1 MDAAA
6 MKKGSLRSPNLR
18 SRIILYALPALLPI
32 LLMVGLT
39 YSLSQRS
46 LVQSSKHLSRVV
58 ISEGTDAI
66 NDYLDQ
72 CRDRFEHWLGSA
84 NRDQFG
90 LHIQLESTDGVT
102 AVEFQSMLA
111 GAPDFSVLA
120 LTDLQGKVLV
130 AYARGQDTRFF
141 LRGQQIP
148 EAMQFIGKPAYSI
161 AFAESRVL
169 AEAKLPF
176 RHTYVFGHPTV
187 SGKANAPNG
196 CFIAY
201 LDWAALERRIGAL
214 SERIRSNE
222 FANAYAALVDTASSR
237 TLIQPANRSL
247 AVNESLRAFLGHE
260 DQKGELLLT
269 QLADGPSYVTQW
281 PLLDPET
288 LRSRGVANPIQTVVG
303 GTKSAAEKTAR
314 PATMFAVGVISE
326 ADINAP
332 ARRMLWITLSL
343 AASGVALLL
352 GSVWFGGGR
361 ISAGVLRT
369 IEKLKDVSEGEGDLT
384 RRIPPSSGDEVGQLA
399 VCFNGFVEKLQG
411 IVRRLGTVT
420 SGLTSS
426 ASALTTTSGDMKKIA
441 EQTSSQATVVSATA
455 EQLSKNVQLAAS
467 GAEEMNASIRE
478 IAHNASEAANVASRA
493 VAVARDTNGVIAKLG
508 QGSVEIGEVLKMI
521 SGIAAQ
527 TNLLALNA
535 TIEAARAGDAGRS
548 FAVVAGEVK
557 ELANKTA
564 RATEE
569 IRLKIQGIQSYT
581 QNAVQAISEISAIIA
596 RIHEIQNA
604 IATAV
609 NQQTSTTNEISRS
622 LSQMAQGTADIAVN
636 ITGVAQVAQK
646 ATTASERTHASAAEM
661 VHAAKEL
668 QDTVSHFRY

>member
-1 MDAAA
+1 MDATPLTAPP
-6 MKKGSLRSPNLR
+6 KRSPSLRA
-18 SRIILYALPALLPI
+18 RIFLSVLPALVPI
-32 LLMVGLT
+32 LLIVGLT
-39 YSLSQRS
+39 YSMSRGS
-46 LVQSSKHLSRVV
+46 LIQYSKHLSRVV
-58 ISEGTDAI
+58 ISEGAESI

-72 CRDRFEHWLGSA
+72 CRDRFEHWIGSA

-102 AVEFQSMLA
+102 AMEFQSMLA
-111 GAPDFSVLA
+111 GESNFAMLA

-141 LRGQQIP
+141 LRGQTIP
-148 EAMQFIGKPAYSI
+148 EASQFLGKPAYSI
-161 AFAESRVL
+161 ALVESRIL

-176 RHTYVFGHPTV
+176 RHTYVFGHPTI
-187 SGKANAPNG
+187 SGKNNSPNG

-201 LDWAALERRIGAL
+201 LDWTAVERRIAAL
-214 SERIRSNE
+214 SERIRSSE
-222 FANAYAALVDTASSR
+222 FSSAYAALVDAASGR
-237 TLIQPANRSL
+237 ALVQPQNRSL
-247 AVNESLRAFLGHE
+247 AVSDELRSSLSRE
-260 DQKGELLLT
+260 DARGELALT
-269 QLADGPSYVTQW
+269 RLSDGAYYVAHW
-281 PLLDPET
+281 PLLDPPT
-288 LRSRGVANPIQTVVG
+288 LRSRGVANPIQTVAG
-303 GTKSAAEKTAR
+303 GTRIAADKALQPSAL
-314 PATMFAVGVISE
+314 FVLGVISE
-326 ADINAP
+326 SDITGP
-332 ARRMLWITLSL
+332 SRRMLWMTMTL
-343 AASGVALLL
+343 AGAGILLL
-352 GSVWFGGGR
+352 FGFVWFGGGR
-361 ISAGVLRT
+361 ISSGVKRT

-384 RRIPPSSGDEVGQLA
+384 RRIPPTSGDEVGQLA
-399 VCFNGFVEKLQG
+399 ICFNGFVEKLQG

-420 SGLTSS
+420 GSLTTS
-426 ASALTTTSGDMKKIA
+426 ADALTATSGDMRKIA
-441 EQTSSQATVVSATA
+441 EQTSIQASVVSGTA
-455 EQLSKNVQLAAS
+455 EEVSKNVQLAAS

-493 VAVARDTNGVIAKLG
+493 VAVAQQTTGVMSKLG

-569 IRLKIQGIQSYT
+569 IRLKIQGIQSLT
-581 QNAVQAISEISAIIA
+581 QSGIQAIGEIATIIG

-622 LSQMAQGTADIAVN
+622 LSQMARGTAEIATN

-646 ATTASERTHASAAEM
+646 ANTASERTHASAAEM
-661 VHAAKEL
+661 VDAAREL
-668 QDTVSHFRY
+668 QATVSHFRY

>member
-1 MDAAA
+1 MNNAPMTKTSALSI
-6 MKKGSLRSPNLR
+6 KLRSK
-18 SRIILYALPALLPI
+18 ILLFALPALVPI

-39 YSLSQRS
+39 YTLSQRS
-46 LVQSSKHLSRVV
+46 LVQYTKHLSRVV
-58 ISEGTDAI
+58 ISEGTDSI

-72 CRDRFEHWLGSA
+72 CRDRFEHWIGSA

-102 AVEFQSMLA
+102 AVEFQAMLA

-161 AFAESRVL
+161 AFAESGVL
-169 AEAKLPF
+169 AQAKLPF
-176 RHTYVFGHPTV
+176 GHTYVFGHPTI

-196 CFIAY
+196 CFLAY
-201 LDWAALERRIGAL
+201 LDWSAIERRIGAL
-214 SERIRSNE
+214 SDRIRSNE
-222 FANAYAALVDTASSR
+222 FSNAYAAMVDTAGRR
-237 TLIQPANRSL
+237 TLVQPAGRTL
-247 AVNESLRAFLGHE
+247 AVNDALKSTLART

-269 QLADGPSYVTQW
+269 ALADGPSYVAQW
-281 PLLDPET
+281 PMLDPET
-288 LRSRGVANPIQTVVG
+288 LRSRGVANPIQTVAG
-303 GTKSAAEKTAR
+303 GTKAAADKAIPSTSMVAL
-314 PATMFAVGVISE
+314 GVIAES
-326 ADINAP
+326 DISAP
-332 ARRMLWITLSL
+332 ARRMLWTSLGL
-343 AASGVALLL
+343 AALGVLFLL
-352 GSVWFGGGR
+352 GSVWLGAGR
-361 ISAGVLRT
+361 VSAGVLRT

-384 RRIPPSSGDEVGQLA
+384 RRIPPSSNDEVGQLA

-420 SGLTSS
+420 SGLSSS
-426 ASALTTTSGDMKKIA
+426 ANALTSTSGDMKKIA

-455 EQLSKNVQLAAS
+455 EELSKNVQLAAS

-478 IAHNASEAANVASRA
+478 IAHNASEAATVASRA
-493 VAVARDTNGVIAKLG
+493 VVVAQDTSGVIAKLG

-535 TIEAARAGDAGRS
+535 TIEAARAGEAGRS

-569 IRLKIQGIQSYT
+569 IRLKIQGIQSHT
-581 QNAVQAISEISAIIA
+581 QNAVQAIAEITTIIG

-646 ATTASERTHASAAEM
+646 ATSASERTHASAAEM
-661 VHAAKEL
+661 VHAAREL
-668 QDTVSHFRY
+668 TETVSHFRY

>member
-1 MDAAA
+1 MDSAPLKNSAAP
-6 MKKGSLRSPNLR
+6 GTLRA
-18 SRIILYALPALLPI
+18 RILLYTLPALVPI
-32 LLMVGLT
+32 LIMVALT
-39 YSLSQRS
+39 YSVSQGLLFKS
-46 LVQSSKHLSRVV
+46 TEHLSEVV
-58 ISEGTDAI
+58 ITQGTAGI
-66 NDYLDQ
+66 NDYLEQ
-72 CRDRFEHWLGSA
+72 CRNRFEHWLGSA

-141 LRGQQIP
+141 LRGKQIP
-148 EAMQFIGKPAYSI
+148 EATQFLGKPAYAI
-161 AFAESRVL
+161 AFVESPVL
-169 AEAKLPF
+169 AEARLPF
-176 RHTYVFGHPTV
+176 RHTYAFGHPTV
-187 SGKANAPNG
+187 SGKGNTPNG

-201 LDWAALERRIGAL
+201 LDWSAIESRIASL
-214 SERIRSNE
+214 SDAIRKKE
-222 FANAYAALVDTASSR
+222 FTHAYAALVDTGAGR
-237 TLIQPANRSL
+237 TLVQPPDRKLEINDA
-247 AVNESLRAFLGHE
+247 LRAALGRP
-260 DQKGELLLT
+260 DRGDALLLT
-269 QLADGPSYVTQW
+269 NLADGPYYVAQS
-281 PLLDPET
+281 PLLDPAS
-288 LRSRGVANPIQTVVG
+288 LRARGQANPLQIVVAG
-303 GTKSAAEKTAR
+303 AQPVAEK
-314 PATMFAVGVISE
+314 PAAPASSMYAVAVISE
-326 ADINAP
+326 ADINGP
-332 ARRMLWITLSL
+332 ARRMLAMTLGL
-343 AASGVALLL
+343 AGTGIALLL
-352 GSVWFGGGR
+352 GFVWFGGGR
-361 ISAGVLRT
+361 VSSGVLRT
-369 IEKLKDVSEGEGDLT
+369 IEKLKDVTEGEGDLT
-384 RRIPPSSGDEVGQLA
+384 RRIPPSSSDEVGQLA

-420 SGLTSS
+420 NGLNGSANALTS
-426 ASALTTTSGDMKKIA
+426 TSGDMKKIA
-441 EQTSSQATVVSATA
+441 EQTSTQATVVSATA
-455 EQLSKNVQLAAS
+455 EELSKNVQLAAS

-478 IAHNASEAANVASRA
+478 IAHNAAEAANVASRA
-493 VAVARDTNGVIAKLG
+493 VTMAQDTTSVIAKLG

-569 IRLKIQGIQSYT
+569 IRLKIQGIQTHT
-581 QNAVQAISEISAIIA
+581 QNAVTAISEITSIIG

-622 LSQMAQGTADIAVN
+622 LSQMAEGTADIAAN

-646 ATTASERTHASAAEM
+646 ATSASERTHASAAEM